1 MNDLAVRIFLR
12 FAGLS
17 LLAVGGAGAVLPEA
31 QRQLVQGEHWF
42 TAPQFA
48 ELFAIAQVA
57 PGPNVI
63 VFPLFGW
70 KLAGFAGLF
79 AATLGILGPSTLL
92 ALALAR
98 KLRENAQ
105 ARWLRRLKAAL
116 VPLAVGLMA
125 ANGYVL
131 ARAADATTLAAVITF
146 AAAGFVV
153 YSSRSPLWAMAA
165 GALLTVAAGRLGLL
179 Y

>member
-1 MNDLAVRIFLR
+1 MNALVPRIFLR

-31 QRQLVQGEHWF
+31 NRQLVEGEHWF
-42 TAPQFA
+42 TAQKFA

-63 VFPLFGW
+63 VFSLFGW
-70 KLAGFAGLF
+70 TLAGFPGFL

-92 ALALAR
+92 ALTMAR
-98 KLRENAQ
+98 YLRRNAD

-131 ARAADATTLAAVITF
+131 ACAADATALAAVITF

-153 YSSRSPLWAMAA
+153 YSSRSPLWVLAA
-165 GALLTVAAGRLGLL
+165 GALLAVAAGRLGFM
-179 Y
+179 

>member
-1 MNDLAVRIFLR
+1 VNELASRIFLR

-31 QRQLVQGEHWF
+31 NRQLVEGEHWF
-42 TAPQFA
+42 SAQQFA
-48 ELFAIAQVA
+48 EIFAIAQVA

-70 KLAGFAGLF
+70 ELAGWSGFL
-79 AATLGILGPSTLL
+79 AATLGILAPSSIL

-98 KLRENAQ
+98 TLRRNAR
-105 ARWLRRLKAAL
+105 APWLARLKAAL
-116 VPLAVGLMA
+116 IPLAVGLMA

-131 ARAADATTLAAVITF
+131 ARAADTNVLAGAVTF
-146 AAAGFVV
+146 AAAAFVV

-165 GALLTVAAGRLGLL
+165 GAFLAVAAGRLGLM
-179 Y
+179 

>member
-1 MNDLAVRIFLR
+1 MNDIHRIFLR
-12 FAGLS
+12 FALLS

-31 QRQLVQGEHWF
+31 HRQMVENAHWF
-42 TAPQFA
+42 SDAQFA
-48 ELFAIAQVA
+48 ETFAIAQVA

-70 KLAGFAGLF
+70 QIGGPMGFL
-79 AATLGILGPSTLL
+79 AATLGILGPSSIL

-98 KLRENAQ
+98 TLRRNAS
-105 ARWLRRLKAAL
+105 APWLKRLKAAL
-116 VPLAVGLMA
+116 IPLAVGLMA
-125 ANGYVL
+125 ANGYIL
-131 ARAADATTLAAVITF
+131 ARAADATMLAILITF

-165 GALLTVAAGRLGLL
+165 GALLAAAAARMGFM
-179 Y
+179 

>member
-1 MNDLAVRIFLR
+1 VNALVPRIFLR

-31 QRQLVQGEHWF
+31 NRQLVEGEHWF
-42 TAPQFA
+42 SAAQFA
-48 ELFAIAQVA
+48 EIFAIAQVA

-70 KLAGFAGLF
+70 TLAGWSGFL
-79 AATLGILGPSTLL
+79 AATLGILGPSSLL
-92 ALALAR
+92 ALTLAR
-98 KLRENAQ
+98 TLRRHAG
-105 ARWLRRLKAAL
+105 APWLKRLKAAL

-131 ARAADATTLAAVITF
+131 ARAADSGVVAALITF
-146 AAAGFVV
+146 AGAAVVV
-153 YSSRSPLWAMAA
+153 YSSRSPLWVMAA
-165 GALLTVAAGRLGLL
+165 GALLAVAAGRAGWM
-179 Y
+179 

>member
-1 MNDLAVRIFLR
+1 MNALLPRIFLR

-31 QRQLVQGEHWF
+31 HRQLVEGEHWF
-42 TAPQFA
+42 TSSQFA
-48 ELFAIAQVA
+48 EIFAIAQTA

-70 KLAGFAGLF
+70 ELAGFAGF
-79 AATLGILGPSTLL
+79 CAAALGVLGPSSLL

-98 KLRENAQ
+98 KLRENADSPG
-105 ARWLRRLKAAL
+105 LKRLKRAL
-116 VPLAVGLMA
+116 IPLAVGLMA
-125 ANGYVL
+125 ANGAIL
-131 ARAADATTLAAVITF
+131 ARAADTNALAAVITF

-153 YSSRSPLWAMAA
+153 YSARSPVWAMAA
-165 GALLTVAAGRLGLL
+165 GALLAVAAERLGFL
-179 Y
+179 

>member
-1 MNDLAVRIFLR
+1 MNALVPRIFLR

-31 QRQLVQGEHWF
+31 NRQLVEGEHWF
-42 TAPQFA
+42 TATQFA
-48 ELFAIAQVA
+48 EIFAIAQVA

-70 KLAGFAGLF
+70 TLAGWWGFL
-79 AATLGILGPSTLL
+79 AATAGILGPSSIL

-98 KLRENAQ
+98 TLRRNAD
-105 ARWLRRLKAAL
+105 APWLKRLKAAL

-131 ARAADATTLAAVITF
+131 ARAADATVLAAAITF

-165 GALLTVAAGRLGLL
+165 GALLAVAAGRFGLM
-179 Y
+179 